1 MDRRV
6 ILAGPANDVVRLL
19 RMWFSIIASK
29 RQRTGIP
36 ILPYAVQT
44 GAIFTSASETQFAPA
59 KDSGSAATHPPR
71 PGSILLTSLLLS
83 NLGSSG
89 SKIGRV

>member
-1 MDRRV
+1 M
-6 ILAGPANDVVRLL
+6 
-19 RMWFSIIASK
+19 
-29 RQRTGIP
+29 GIP

-44 GAIFTSASETQFAPA
+44 GAIFTSASETQLAPA

-71 PGSILLTSLLLS
+71 FGSILLTSLLLS
-83 NLGSSG
+83 SLGSSG